1 MNSIKQAMGNVG
13 IFVIAYVIFM
23 VPTYLLPYLGS
34 NSSVAQGMAM
44 AAGQSALKIPFILH
58 LLSLLVL
65 CVLAKFRG
73 DAVGK
78 TWLVALPV
86 LALLFDLVPF
96 LSAIPMV
103 PTVMHTVA
111 LIVGVVSS
119 RGDKEAS

>member
-23 VPTYLLPYLGS
+23 APTYLLPYLGS

-96 LSAIPMV
+96 LSAIPMI

-111 LIVGVVSS
+111 LIVGVIGSKKAES
-119 RGDKEAS
+119 I